1 MHLYGMNFSY
11 NFESHMRQAIILDVR
26 NERHQNA
33 FGYYVRILFL
43 PELKKY
49 LQYYDWINVQIQNS
63 KKEKLKHRLSGKHI
77 NFENYFFTFFEFHNV
92 HKHQPQESPVGGPQE
107 PNNLKL
113 LKKSPHQHTIKHYFN
128 VLDRLLFE
136 SKQIS
141 SWQVSKMGGSRWIC
155 HW

>member
-49 LQYYDWINVQIQNS
+49 LQYYD
-63 KKEKLKHRLSGKHI
+63 
-77 NFENYFFTFFEFHNV
+77 
-92 HKHQPQESPVGGPQE
+92 
-107 PNNLKL
+107 
-113 LKKSPHQHTIKHYFN
+113 
-128 VLDRLLFE
+128 
-136 SKQIS
+136 
-141 SWQVSKMGGSRWIC
+141 
-155 HW
+155 